1 MFQRSSAI
9 RLELHSETVFVAQP
23 ADVEIIF
30 QSLVVFQSDS
40 LCDFHWEVV
49 MDVKCPYSVFA
60 RFPVMFARTERG
72 MTLVFA
78 VDGPRPACRSFKK
91 LISLRFQLFPVLLD
105 LRWVFRFLRRPY
117 LDCFKVCRPPEVYS
131 TGCRSDG

>member
-1 MFQRSSAI
+1 MFQQLFAI
-9 RLELHSETVFVAQP
+9 RFELQHETVFVAQP

-60 RFPVMFARTERG
+60 RFPVMFVRTERG
-72 MTLVFA
+72 MTLCFC
-78 VDGPRPACRSFKK
+78 CRWPHVP
-91 LISLRFQLFPVLLD
+91 LAGL
-105 LRWVFRFLRRPY
+105 
-117 LDCFKVCRPPEVYS
+117 
-131 TGCRSDG
+131 